1 MESFRARSAPAIGI
15 PASTT
20 HGVLA
25 DRLVWI
31 DWLKVIVVAGVFV
44 YHTAEPFLLI
54 NWVVSNDERSIV
66 LSALAG
72 FGFLFGMP
80 LMFLLTGATAWLSLG
95 RRPLSAYGMAR
106 VRRLLLPL
114 VAGIAILTPLQWWLA
129 AAIARGGENPL
140 HTIAWFF
147 GGMRFEPTSRWFGDY
162 GMHLWFIAF
171 LFAYSI
177 LCLPLLGALRRPVG
191 ARLLGWLAE
200 LPRPA
205 LLLLLFAPILASQV
219 LLRIPTPEY
228 RDWADFAL
236 WLGFYIVGVI
246 LLADRRLLNAVVDS
260 GPRLIVVGVGLVGV
274 GLVAVVLAR
283 TAGLIP
289 SGDASNLMR
298 LETAPV
304 LDAPSL
310 GYIALRT
317 GAGAALTGGCLWIG
331 VRWFRSR
338 PSWLPRANRAILP
351 FFVLHHPV
359 AVAVAAVVVQWS
371 IGLWF
376 KLVIVLAGVAGRQP
390 GAHRAGDAIRC
401 RTSGLRRRAGRRER
415 SAGHSCAAHDS

>member
-1 MESFRARSAPAIGI
+1 MSAE
-15 PASTT
+15 
-20 HGVLA
+20 
-25 DRLVWI
+25 RLVWI

-95 RRPLSAYGMAR
+95 RRSLSAYGMAR

-140 HTIAWFF
+140 NTIAWFF

-191 ARLLGWLAE
+191 ARVLGRLAE

-205 LLLLLFAPILASQV
+205 LLLLLFAPILASQL

-246 LLADRRLLNAVVDS
+246 LRRRPAAAERGRRQRAAADR
-260 GPRLIVVGVGLVGV
+260 VGVGLIGL
-274 GLVAVVLAR
+274 GLVAVSLAR

-331 VRWFRSR
+331 VRRFRSR

-351 FFVLHHPV
+351 FFILHHPV

-371 IGLWF
+371 DRPVGQ
-376 KLVIVLAGVAGRQP
+376 AGCRARGVAGRQP
-390 GAHRAGDAIRC
+390 GAYRAGDANRC
-401 RTSGLRRRAGRRER
+401 RTSGLWRRAGRREPC
-415 SAGHSCAAHDS
+415 AGHSRAIHDP

>member
-1 MESFRARSAPAIGI
+1 MAE
-15 PASTT
+15 
-20 HGVLA
+20 
-25 DRLVWI
+25 RLVWI

-54 NWVVSNDERSIV
+54 NWVVSNDERSVV

-140 HTIAWFF
+140 NTIAWFF

-191 ARLLGWLAE
+191 ARLLGRLAE

-205 LLLLLFAPILASQV
+205 LLLLLFAPILASQL

-260 GPRLIVVGVGLVGV
+260 GPRLIVVGVGLVGL

-283 TAGLIP
+283 IGRSHSERRCQQPHAPRDRAGSGCAKPRLHRAADGRGRRAHWRMPLDRSSLVPLTAVLAA
-289 SGDASNLMR
+289 ASQPRDPAVLR
-298 LETAPV
+298 PAP
-304 LDAPSL
+304 PR
-310 GYIALRT
+310 GR
-317 GAGAALTGGCLWIG
+317 GGG
-331 VRWFRSR
+331 RRGG
-338 PSWLPRANRAILP
+338 
-351 FFVLHHPV
+351 
-359 AVAVAAVVVQWS
+359 AVVDGPLGQA
-371 IGLWF
+371 GGR
-376 KLVIVLAGVAGRQP
+376 ARGVAGRQP
-390 GAHRAGDAIRC
+390 GAHRAGDANRC
-401 RTSGLRRRAGRRER
+401 RTSGLRRRAGRREPC
-415 SAGHSCAAHDS
+415 AGHSCAVHDS